1 MDMSQNTLYL
11 CFFLHWLQKK
21 KDMNTKY
28 LIIIKEQGDEQYFQ

>member
-11 CFFLHWLQKK
+11 CFFCIGYKK